1 VGRIIIVTRHAD
13 DYCCANCIRF
23 PDRKRIAVSHRN
35 NCVFAP
41 TEKATKDSPAKDVGS
56 LAKVRI
62 TSIHVAF
69 ATLKMLISLE
79 GAHVFN
85 VTRRALSSGG
95 GRRARRV
102 PERGSKQAPSN
113 ANETGLH
120 SPVSRRYHVFLEW

>member
-1 VGRIIIVTRHAD
+1 VGQIIIVTRHAD

-23 PDRKRIAVSHRN
+23 LDRKRIAVSHRN

-41 TEKATKDSPAKDVGS
+41 TGKATKDSPAKDVGS

-62 TSIHVAF
+62 TSIHVGF

-85 VTRRALSSGG
+85 VSTFGCIEHLRRALNVVVSALFQVRS
-95 GRRARRV
+95 A
-102 PERGSKQAPSN
+102 RGSAAKSGACWPR
-113 ANETGLH
+113 AALA
-120 SPVSRRYHVFLEW
+120 